1 MNNQRHDQSRAV
13 LGHRCPVDATEQAW
27 IQESMQW
34 FTAQFGDAPLT
45 GPVVLPTPEFFP
57 PPFTGSDDDVRAAV
71 RRVAGYMGAATAI
84 TVAFTSD
91 LADDQ
96 ERLRALPVARDTRG
110 AAGLYQQHDG
120 SGVLTIDRSSVADP
134 AVLLAVIAHELGH
147 ARLTGEHRISSGRK
161 DQEPLA
167 DLLTVYLGMGIFT
180 ANAAFDFSHAGT
192 SPARRVGGWQ
202 THRLGYL
209 TEQMFGYGLA
219 CYARLRG
226 EAKPGWARY
235 LDTNPRVYLKHGLAY
250 LDHAAPGGGLP
261 AAAPPG

>member
-1 MNNQRHDQSRAV
+1 M
-13 LGHRCPVDATEQAW
+13 LGHRCPVDPTEQSW

-34 FTAQFGDAPLT
+34 FSTQFGERPLT
-45 GPVVLPTPEFFP
+45 RPVVLPTREFFP
-57 PPFTGSDDDVRAAV
+57 PPFSGSDEDVRAAV
-71 RRVAGYMGAATAI
+71 RRVAGYMGADAAAI

-91 LADDQ
+91 LADEQ
-96 ERLRALPVARDTRG
+96 ERVRVLPVAPQVSG

-120 SGVLTIDRSSVADP
+120 RGVLTFDRSSIADP

-147 ARLTGEHRISSGRK
+147 ARLTGEHRISADRK
-161 DQEPLA
+161 DQEPLT

-180 ANAAFDFSHAGT
+180 ANASFDFSRGR
-192 SPARRVGGWQ
+192 PQARIGGWQ
-202 THRLGYL
+202 TRRLGYL

-226 EAKPGWARY
+226 EPEPDWARY
-235 LDTNPRVYLKHGLAY
+235 LDTNPRSYMKHGLAY
-250 LDHAAPGGGLP
+250 LGRAAPGGGLP